1 MLTGKGCRTTI
12 AAINRISFGLLSV
25 QRLCS
30 GALLLLAEKRQ
41 PFQVSMVILQN
52 EK

>member
-1 MLTGKGCRTTI
+1 MLTGKGYRTTI
-12 AAINRISFGLLSV
+12 AEINRISLGLLPL

-30 GALLLLAEKRQ
+30 SALLLLAEKRQ
-41 PFQVSMVILQN
+41 PFQVSMVISQN